1 MQTDAERFR
10 DKLSAVTA
18 RLRCEVSRDSCDP
31 STGALSLVLEY
42 FNKPGPARVRDA
54 FRQTMVL
61 EHPRNAQVLDE
72 DPSVVVGVLLRRL
85 VQKILALTGYLQ
97 VLLGD
102 AAGRLFPPIGVFL
115 TATQLPICSSKLLLR
130 LPVMARIRDCV
141 PLRVGKKDLE
151 TNIETNSRFV
161 VKNSRVI
168 PQITGDKYVPLT
180 VGTKNKMRRLRR
192 TFKGAM
198 VFDLDVAPELF
209 RDFEASCF
217 GIEKHI
223 PPSAVLPKS
232 YRVPAV
238 SRFEAGKPTPLAKL
252 LASKKSTQSFVQPV
266 GERLNRRCR
275 NMLAPSSF
283 ETAHESVLKQKG
295 ASFLVMYLN
304 LLKHLVVQVPGL
316 YQARRKPFS
325 LRTSRKES
333 VFECLEHR
341 SSCKVLG
348 RAIHRS
354 LRYDGLI
361 VEVE

>member
-1 MQTDAERFR
+1 MRTDAERFW
-10 DKLSAVTA
+10 DKPSAVTA
-18 RLRCEVSRDSCDP
+18 RLRCEVSRDSYDS

-42 FNKPGPARVRDA
+42 LNKRGPARVRDA

-72 DPSVVVGVLLRRL
+72 DASVVVGVLLRRL
-85 VQKILALTGYLQ
+85 VQKILALTSYLQ

-102 AAGRLFPPIGVFL
+102 AAGRLFPAIGVL
-115 TATQLPICSSKLLLR
+115 LAAAQLPICSSELLLR
-130 LPVMARIRDCV
+130 FPVMARIRDRI
-141 PLRVGKKDLE
+141 PLRVGKKHLE
-151 TNIETNSRFV
+151 TNIETNGRFV
-161 VKNSRVI
+161 VNNSRVI
-168 PQITGDKYVPLT
+168 PQTTGDEYVPIA
-180 VGTKNKMRRLRR
+180 VGAKNKMRRPGR

-198 VFDLDVAPELF
+198 VFDLNVTPELS
-209 RDFEASCF
+209 RDLEASCF
-217 GIEKHI
+217 GIKKHI
-223 PPSAVLPKS
+223 SPSAVLPKL

-238 SRFEAGKPTPLAKL
+238 SRFESGKPSPLAKL
-252 LASKKSTQSFVQPV
+252 LACKISTQSFVQPV
-266 GERLNRRCR
+266 GERLNRRRR
-275 NMLAPSSF
+275 NMLAASSF

-341 SSCKVLG
+341 TSCKVLG
-348 RAIHRS
+348 GAIHQP
-354 LRYDGLI
+354 LGYDGLI